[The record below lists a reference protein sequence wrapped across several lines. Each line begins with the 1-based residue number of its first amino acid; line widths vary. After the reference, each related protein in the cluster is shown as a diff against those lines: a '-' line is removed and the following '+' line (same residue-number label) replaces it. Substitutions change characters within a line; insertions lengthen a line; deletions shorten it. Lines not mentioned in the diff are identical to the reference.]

1 MSKNF
6 GSTLSPW
13 VVTMEALAPFRA
25 PLDRPKEDPQP
36 LPYLSATQDLA
47 LGALSIEL
55 EVWLQTAHMRE
66 AGQDPVR
73 LSHANASEAAY
84 WTPAQ
89 LVAHHTCGGCNLQ
102 PGDLLGSGTLSGP
115 MAEQAGSMLEL
126 SLGGKQPL
134 TLPNGEKRSFLA
146 DGDTVIF
153 KGWCQRDGQRRIG
166 FGICESTVLPASVP
180 M

>member
-1 MSKNF
+1 M
-6 GSTLSPW
+6 L
-13 VVTMEALAPFRA
+13 FR
-25 PLDRPKEDPQP
+25 
-36 LPYLSATQDLA
+36 S
-47 LGALSIEL
+47 
-55 EVWLQTAHMRE
+55 
-66 AGQDPVR
+66 
-73 LSHANASEAAY
+73 
-84 WTPAQ
+84 
-89 LVAHHTCGGCNLQ
+89 
-102 PGDLLGSGTLSGP
+102 LLGSGTLSGP
-115 MAEQAGSMLEL
+115 MADQAGSMLEL